1 MLTLCSLKCSA
12 WWSHPYLVFGGG
24 GRHTCR
30 VPFMFVLHVLYLV
43 CVQCICVH
51 LCAYIV
57 CVNIVCTPVCVCVQ
71 CMCVHCVLYV
81 RTMYVCTLYVC
92 VCVQCMCVH
101 CTCMCIHCVYVCAYH
116 CLAIDIGMPAWSHLT
131 IT

>member
-1 MLTLCSLKCSA
+1 MLLQVLDPAAAAGVCLMLTLCSLKCSA
-12 WWSHPYLVFGGG
+12 WWSPPYFEG

-81 RTMYVCTLYVC
+81 RTMYMYTLCVC
-92 VCVQCMCVH
+92 VCVPLPCYRYWHACMVTPDNH
-101 CTCMCIHCVYVCAYH
+101 MVT
-116 CLAIDIGMPAWSHLT
+116 
-131 IT
+131 